1 MTVDVAAT
9 AEPEFDFSEWSAAEI
24 LDTPLGGESLIR
36 ATVYRLGAGEWRWT
50 VGSLDGDRGELIS
63 TGIERNAAAARKMAT
78 SEIAKCLE
86 SALD

>member
-1 MTVDVAAT
+1 MIIDVAT
-9 AEPEFDFSEWSAAEI
+9 MAEAELDLSEWSAAEI
-24 LDTPLGGESLIR
+24 LDTSLGDESLLR
-36 ATVYRLGAGEWRWT
+36 ATVYRLGAGEWQWSIS
-50 VGSLDGDRGELIS
+50 SLDGNRGELIS